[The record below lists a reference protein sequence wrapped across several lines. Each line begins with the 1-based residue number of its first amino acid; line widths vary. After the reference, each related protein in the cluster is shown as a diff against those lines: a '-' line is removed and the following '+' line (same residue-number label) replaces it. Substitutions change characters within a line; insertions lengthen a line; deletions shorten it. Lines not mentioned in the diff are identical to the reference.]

1 MTKNDIISL
10 GSFGSEMAE
19 SLKEYGGDYMIMTIR
34 PPKSFIDSSIRD
46 LQIGARFQ
54 CQILCIRYLEGNEK
68 WKPGSQDWENMR
80 IAPTANDIIPDNSEI
95 LFLGRKPDLLRIQE
109 LG

>member
-1 MTKNDIISL
+1 
-10 GSFGSEMAE
+10 
-19 SLKEYGGDYMIMTIR
+19 
-34 PPKSFIDSSIRD
+34 
-46 LQIGARFQ
+46 
-54 CQILCIRYLEGNEK
+54 
-68 WKPGSQDWENMR
+68 MR